1 MEYDQFR
8 QMVLGANLF
17 PLKPGQ
23 AQAIFNPNLYTLNST
38 AKFQNT
44 LSKDYGYNEEIV
56 RNTLN
61 LELTDKLEAPRNI
74 VEFDKF
80 FSKKCTDSMQRYTYL
95 RLM

>member
-1 MEYDQFR
+1 
-8 QMVLGANLF
+8 MVLGANLF

-44 LSKDYGYNEEIV
+44 LSKDYGYNEENV

-80 FSKKCTDSMQRYTYL
+80 VTKKCTDSMQRYTYL